1 MRKYKNCK
9 IHQDFKKKWKNEY
22 LWENLRTHFRN
33 FDRNWYKKHIHW
45 RKSQKIK
52 LFFEIKLKMKRK
64 YEKNPKNRNY
74 KMLILHNFYEKTVK
88 SKKCKF
94 KAKKY
99 ERIWII

>member
-1 MRKYKNCK
+1 
-9 IHQDFKKKWKNEY
+9 
-22 LWENLRTHFRN
+22 
-33 FDRNWYKKHIHW
+33 
-45 RKSQKIK
+45 
-52 LFFEIKLKMKRK
+52 MKRK

-99 ERIWII
+99 ERI